1 MKYFVATVLSFIIVF
16 GAIRS
21 FHIYQI
27 AAPTPDQAVSKYWTR
42 VTKDSPRK
50 VETVTVISTQ
60 PTNESEN
67 AVTMLFRATEI
78 EQDPNMYIVGYAVTK
93 KSVLGW
99 YVDSSQTFG
108 KSPQPDDVLV
118 NFDWFDEKPVIYG
131 LVFLANAARV
141 EAIFS
146 DLGNGPTTV
155 ASEITSGGFVL
166 FGSQYQEL
174 LEFKIIDSEGRVI
187 KRFTK
192 DELQNE

>member
-1 MKYFVATVLSFIIVF
+1 MKYFVATVLCFIIVF

-27 AAPTPDQAVSKYWTR
+27 AASTPDQAVSKYWTR
-42 VTKDSPRK
+42 ITKDSPRK
-50 VETVTVISTQ
+50 VETVSVVSTQ
-60 PTNESEN
+60 PISNNEN
-67 AVTMLFRATEI
+67 AVTVLFHATEI
-78 EQDPNMYIVGYAVTK
+78 DQDPNMYIVGYAVTK

-99 YVDSSQTFG
+99 YVEGSQTFG

-118 NFDWFDEKPVIYG
+118 NLDWFDEKPVIYG
-131 LVFLANAARV
+131 QVFLANAARV

-155 ASEITSGGFVL
+155 ASDIPNGGFVL

-174 LEFKIIDSEGRVI
+174 LEFKIFDSKGGVI
-187 KRFTK
+187 KQFTK